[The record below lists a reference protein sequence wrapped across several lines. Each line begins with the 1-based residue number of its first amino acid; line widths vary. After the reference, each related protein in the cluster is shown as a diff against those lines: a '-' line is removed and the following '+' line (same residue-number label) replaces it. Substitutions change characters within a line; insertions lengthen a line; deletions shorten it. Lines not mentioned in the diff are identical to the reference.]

1 MEEPKKLQL
10 TQEAH
15 DKLREELTELEGPAR
30 ENIIAEIARARAHG
44 DLSENAEYHSAK
56 EQQGL
61 QEARVRQLRSMLE
74 NAEIIE
80 ATDDG
85 VVKPGM
91 VVTIK
96 HQGDDE
102 PETYLLGL
110 REQKGG
116 DYDILTPESP
126 IGKALLGHS
135 AGETITAQLPAGD
148 RKIEIVAVD
157 AP

>member
-1 MEEPKKLQL
+1 MEEAKKLQL

-15 DKLREELTELEGPAR
+15 DKLSAELVHLEGPAR

-91 VVTIK
+91 VVKIR
-96 HQGDDE
+96 HAGDDE
-102 PETYLLGL
+102 IETYLLGL

-116 DYDILTPESP
+116 DHDILTPESP

-135 AGETITAQLPAGD
+135 AGETVTAQLPAGD
-148 RKIEIVAVD
+148 RKIEIVEVN

>member
-1 MEEPKKLQL
+1 MDEAKKLQL
-10 TQEAH
+10 TQDAY
-15 DKLREELTELEGPAR
+15 DKLRDELTDLEGPAR

-61 QEARVRQLRSMLE
+61 QEARVRQLKSMLE
-74 NAEIIE
+74 NAEVIE

-91 VVTIK
+91 VIK
-96 HQGDDE
+96 IRHEGDDE
-102 PETYLLGL
+102 VETYLLGL

-116 DYDILTPESP
+116 DHDILTPESP

-135 AGETITAQLPAGD
+135 AGETVTAHLPVGE
-148 RKIEIVAVD
+148 RKIEIVEVN

>member
-1 MEEPKKLQL
+1 MQEAKKLQL
-10 TQEAH
+10 TQEAY

-61 QEARVRQLRSMLE
+61 QESRVRQLKSMLE
-74 NAEIIE
+74 NAEVIE

-91 VVTIK
+91 VVTIR
-96 HQGDDE
+96 HEGDDE

-126 IGKALLGHS
+126 IGKALIGHS
-135 AGETITAQLPAGD
+135 AGETITASLPAGE
-148 RKIEIVAVD
+148 RKIEIVEVN

>member
-1 MEEPKKLQL
+1 MEEAKKLQL
-10 TQEAH
+10 TQDAY

-61 QEARVRQLRSMLE
+61 QESRVRQLRSMLE
-74 NAEIIE
+74 NAEVIE

-91 VVTIK
+91 VVTIR
-96 HQGDDE
+96 HEGDDE

-116 DYDILTPESP
+116 DHDILTPESP
-126 IGKALLGHS
+126 IGKALIGHS
-135 AGETITAQLPAGD
+135 AGETITASLPAGD
-148 RKIEIVAVD
+148 KKIEIVEVN